1 MANDP
6 EQQAALEELKE
17 KAFKKLKEELRDN
30 VEAREFLQR
39 LALSEYQPLEDKNFA
54 GKVGELEAIFW
65 EEMIAAG
72 DDYIPIIGHPDL
84 QVCNYIV
91 KSMLARLRIEGRPV
105 PRLLERLSKDLL
117 VGPEVIEE
125 EMIDV
130 DPETEDSLEHS
141 QEKTRIKDKTLCVF
155 MLVRIGIRCEAAIEG
170 GLTATRNDGSIKYS
184 VCDAVREVL
193 DEIGHEL
200 SFFGVAR
207 CWREGKREF
216 PDLA

>member
-6 EQQAALEELKE
+6 KQQAALEKLKE
-17 KAFKKLKEELRDN
+17 KAFKKLKKELRDN

-54 GKVGELEAIFW
+54 GQVGELEAIFW

-130 DPETEDSLEHS
+130 DPETEDSRK
-141 QEKTRIKDKTLCVF
+141 KTRIKDKTLCVF

-170 GLTATRNDGSIKYS
+170 GLTATRNDGSIEYS

-193 DEIGHEL
+193 DEIGHKL
-200 SFFGVAR
+200 SYFGVAR
-207 CWREGKREF
+207 CWREGRREF

>member
-6 EQQAALEELKE
+6 KQQAALEELKA
-17 KAFKKLKEELRDN
+17 KAVKNLKEELRDN

-39 LALSEYQPLEDKNFA
+39 LALSEYQPLEDKNFTRQ
-54 GKVGELEAIFW
+54 VGELEEICW
-65 EEMIAAG
+65 EEMIEDG

-117 VGPEVIEE
+117 VGPEVFEE

-130 DPETEDSLEHS
+130 DPATEDS

-170 GLTATRNDGSIKYS
+170 GLTATRNDGSIEIS

-193 DEIGHEL
+193 DEIGHKL
-200 SFFGVAR
+200 SYFGVAR
-207 CWREGKREF
+207 CWREGRREF

>member
-6 EQQAALEELKE
+6 KQQAALEELKA
-17 KAFKKLKEELRDN
+17 KAVKKLKEELRDN

-54 GKVGELEAIFW
+54 GQVGELEAICW

-105 PRLLERLSKDLL
+105 PRFLERLSKDLL
-117 VGPEVIEE
+117 VGPEVFEE

-130 DPETEDSLEHS
+130 DPETEDS

-170 GLTATRNDGSIKYS
+170 GLTATRNDGSIEYS
-184 VCDAVREVL
+184 VCDAVRKVL
-193 DEIGHEL
+193 DEIGHKL
-200 SFFGVAR
+200 SYFGVAR
-207 CWREGKREF
+207 CWREGRREF